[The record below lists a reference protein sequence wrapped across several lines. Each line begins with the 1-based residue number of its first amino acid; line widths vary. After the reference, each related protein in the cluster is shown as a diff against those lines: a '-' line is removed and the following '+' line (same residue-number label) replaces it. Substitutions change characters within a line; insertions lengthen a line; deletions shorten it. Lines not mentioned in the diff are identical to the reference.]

1 MDQNKYLIAKYLDEP
16 ERIVIFTIDEAVLI
30 GLIMTIGIMADQ
42 MMIAMGI
49 SGVAILF
56 YKRFKN
62 KESSAFIQRYLYWFC
77 NFGSTKFIQPAKIR
91 KYKG

>member
-16 ERIVIFTIDEAVLI
+16 ERIVIFTIDEMALI
-30 GLIMTIGIMADQ
+30 CLVMYISFMIDQLMIGIAL
-42 MMIAMGI
+42 
-49 SGVAILF
+49 STTLVVF

-77 NFGSTKFIQPAKIR
+77 NFSSRHCIQPARVR